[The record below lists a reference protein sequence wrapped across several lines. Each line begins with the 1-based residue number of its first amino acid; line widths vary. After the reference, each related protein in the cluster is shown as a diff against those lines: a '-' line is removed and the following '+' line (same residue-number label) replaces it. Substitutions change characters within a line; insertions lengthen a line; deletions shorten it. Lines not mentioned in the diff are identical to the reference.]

1 MNIDKIIARINEL
14 ARKHKSVGL
23 SEEETAERA
32 KLREQYL
39 VLFREQVRGHLNTIK
54 WAEDEEASGTS
65 QSSSINGP
73 H

>member
-23 SEEETAERA
+23 TEEELAERA

-54 WAEDEEASGTS
+54 WAEDEDPSAASKAS
-65 QSSSINGP
+65 PMNGP